1 MNTSIYKNL
10 YMKVYKP
17 IGIEIT
23 HSGDWQHQV
32 LTDKVGSISRL
43 PIYSLRS
50 LNQQLPKPK
59 GEKYDK

>member
-1 MNTSIYKNL
+1 
-10 YMKVYKP
+10 MKVYKP

>member
-1 MNTSIYKNL
+1 
-10 YMKVYKP
+10 MKVYKP
-17 IGIEIT
+17 FGIEIT